1 MKGLKLSHL
10 GFKIRDHAL
19 FTDLNAYFAMG
30 KIIALAGAN
39 GCGKSTLLSILA
51 GLNQPH
57 HGEVL
62 INGVDL
68 YQTQEPPQ
76 IGYLPHLPN
85 LYPYLTVEENLL
97 WLTRLQRCQS
107 SSDKVRTF
115 MVKHQIMDFK
125 NKLFGKL
132 SDGQKKRIN
141 LLACIIHEPTLFI
154 LDEPCSLLDLKQRQD
169 LWTLLANI
177 RAPHRMIL
185 FSTHHVSEVTS
196 LCDDIV
202 LLHEGQLHFEKTK
215 VPVDESIHSP
225 A

>member
-10 GFKIRDHAL
+10 GFKIREHAL
-19 FTDLNAYFAMG
+19 FTDLNAHFAPG
-30 KIIALAGAN
+30 KIIALAGPN

-51 GLNQPH
+51 GLNQPQLGH
-57 HGEVL
+57 VHL
-62 INGVDL
+62 NGLDL

-76 IGYLPHLPN
+76 IGYLPHLPS

-97 WLTRLQRCQS
+97 WLSTLQRHPS
-107 SSDKVRTF
+107 PREKVRTF
-115 MVKHQIMDFK
+115 MATHQIMDFK

-169 LWTLLANI
+169 LWILLSNL
-177 RAPHRMIL
+177 RAPHRIIL

-202 LLHEGQLHFEKTK
+202 LLHEGQFHFEKTK
-215 VPVDESIHSP
+215 VTIDESIHSP

>member
-1 MKGLKLSHL
+1 MKGLQLNHL
-10 GFKIRDHAL
+10 EFKIRGHAL
-19 FTDLNAYFAMG
+19 FRDLNAHFALG
-30 KIIALAGAN
+30 RIIALAGAN

-51 GLNQPH
+51 GINQPRL
-57 HGEVL
+57 GEVL
-62 INGVDL
+62 LNGHDL
-68 YQTQEPPQ
+68 YQSPVPSK

-85 LYPYLTVEENLL
+85 LYPYLTVEENLC
-97 WLTRLQRCQS
+97 WLTTLQRCPS
-107 SSDKVRTF
+107 PLEKVRAF
-115 MVKHQIMDFK
+115 MAKHQITDFK

-169 LWTLLANI
+169 LWILLDHL
-177 RAPHRMIL
+177 RQPHRIIL

-202 LLHEGQLHFEKTK
+202 LLHEGQLHFEKIK
-215 VPVDESIHSP
+215 VPIDESIHSP